1 MKTPGSLS
9 RRTRHAASNDL
20 LAAASSPTFA
30 ATRCAESLKRA
41 FSGKSSSANISVYVR
56 VRKYTSDEEAL
67 ANNSAIATA
76 AAAAGSTTSRK
87 RTRSENA
94 ENKRPSDDVVVS
106 ATTTTTTISNST
118 AVGDEVEPEEPS
130 FNVESE
136 STLVHRISGQQG
148 KRFLMDKIF
157 EESSTQ
163 EEVFE
168 RVGRTQVDKALSG
181 FHGSIFAYGQTGTG
195 KTHTMLGPDG
205 GRGDLSNPETSRDV
219 GLIPRVLHYL
229 FEKVRDE
236 TDDTNKVNK
245 ITVSYLEIYKET
257 IRDLL
262 NPGVEEKGS
271 NLQIKEH
278 KRDGPFVKNLSERVV
293 TSPDEALALM
303 ALGNETRSQAKTK
316 VRTAG
321 VGGTF
326 SLPFIV
332 HSCLRFVIVRCCCCH
347 GVTTDNF

>member
-1 MKTPGSLS
+1 M
-9 RRTRHAASNDL
+9 
-20 LAAASSPTFA
+20 
-30 ATRCAESLKRA
+30 
-41 FSGKSSSANISVYVR
+41 
-56 VRKYTSDEEAL
+56 
-67 ANNSAIATA
+67 
-76 AAAAGSTTSRK
+76 
-87 RTRSENA
+87 
-94 ENKRPSDDVVVS
+94 
-106 ATTTTTTISNST
+106 
-118 AVGDEVEPEEPS
+118 EPEEPS

-195 KTHTMLGPDG
+195 KTYTMLGPDG

-229 FEKVRDE
+229 FERVRNE
-236 TDDTNKVNK
+236 TNDTNKVNK

-271 NLQIKEH
+271 SLQIKEH

-293 TSPDEALALM
+293 TSPGEALALM

-326 SLPFIV
+326 PLSFII

-347 GVTTDNF
+347 GATDKF

>member
-1 MKTPGSLS
+1 LKQSF
-9 RRTRHAASNDL
+9 AS
-20 LAAASSPTFA
+20 
-30 ATRCAESLKRA
+30 
-41 FSGKSSSANISVYVR
+41 KSSSANISVYVR
-56 VRKYTSDEEAL
+56 VRKYISDEETQTKSS
-67 ANNSAIATA
+67 NSTVLGAAT
-76 AAAAGSTTSRK
+76 STTSRK
-87 RTRSENA
+87 RTRSENS
-94 ENKRPSDDVVVS
+94 ENKRPPD
-106 ATTTTTTISNST
+106 ATITTD
-118 AVGDEVEPEEPS
+118 VGDAEDPEEPS

-136 STLVHRISGQQG
+136 STLVHRICGQQG

-195 KTHTMLGPDG
+195 KTYTMLGPDG

-229 FEKVRDE
+229 FKKVRDE

-262 NPGVEEKGS
+262 TPDVEE
-271 NLQIKEH
+271 
-278 KRDGPFVKNLSERVV
+278 
-293 TSPDEALALM
+293 
-303 ALGNETRSQAKTK
+303 
-316 VRTAG
+316 
-321 VGGTF
+321 
-326 SLPFIV
+326 
-332 HSCLRFVIVRCCCCH
+332 
-347 GVTTDNF
+347 